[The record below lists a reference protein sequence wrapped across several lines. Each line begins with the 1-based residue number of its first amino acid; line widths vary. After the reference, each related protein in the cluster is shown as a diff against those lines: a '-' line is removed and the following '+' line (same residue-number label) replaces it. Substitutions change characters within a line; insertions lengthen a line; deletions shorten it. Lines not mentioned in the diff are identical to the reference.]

1 LAQEAMP
8 IWNSKKGAKHQE
20 DTEGRKDRK
29 SRKSR
34 KSQNQLKRVNLTNNV
49 AVQGRNTTM
58 ESTIFEPTIAD
69 ILLRSHNTILDIL
82 EDRGYDSTPYRNIA
96 PEQILALAG
105 GTSRGLDIV
114 VKKKADS
121 AAPCERAYVLYIL
134 QDRIRLR
141 LGTFTRDI
149 FEGEEA
155 AAETQ
160 GPASSALGKE
170 GPRQD
175 DDLIVILNEPY
186 HEVFDKTALQMWQNR
201 KIRMTFFHIKHVVIH
216 LGRHVLVPPHRKL
229 SVEEGKAEM
238 ARWSL
243 TQKSQLPLIKH
254 HDIQARLMGLVPG
267 DIVEVLRPSPTAG
280 VARILRICAA

>member
-8 IWNSKKGAKHQE
+8 IQKGKKDRKCK
-20 DTEGRKDRK
+20 EGRKGRK
-29 SRKSR
+29 GK
-34 KSQNQLKRVNLTNNV
+34 KGGKGQVQLKRLNLTNIV

-58 ESTIFEPTIAD
+58 ESTVFEPAIAD
-69 ILLRSHNTILDIL
+69 ILFRSRNTVLDIL
-82 EDRGYDSTPYRNIA
+82 EDRGYDATPYRNIA

-121 AAPCERAYVLYIL
+121 AAPCERAFVLYIL

-149 FEGEEA
+149 FEGEDGV
-155 AAETQ
+155 T
-160 GPASSALGKE
+160 K
-170 GPRQD
+170 D
-175 DDLIVILNEPY
+175 DDIIVILNEPY
-186 HEVFDKTALQMWQNR
+186 HEVFDKTALQMWQIQ
-201 KIRMTFFHIKHVVIH
+201 KIRMTFFHIKHVVTH

-238 ARWSL
+238 VRWSL

-254 HDIQARLMGLVPG
+254 HDIQARLLGLVPG